1 MKRDLSL
8 RVHIFVIAVLV
19 ILMGQSVYS
28 WLNLRS
34 FQSSYIG
41 ALQEK
46 TNQMGN
52 FLREDIQHVLKMGL
66 PLDAVSGLE
75 QSLART
81 LHDIPEAGFIEVV
94 DADGYLLYR
103 ADSEGAEKT
112 DPERQKG
119 RFATN
124 PYAQQLKRMGL
135 SPRDTDI
142 AIALKPEEQVA
153 GYIHIHIS
161 GHLIQARS
169 RQILWD
175 MLTVMLTSLLLSFE
189 FLTFFVVYYIR
200 HPLDGLRRDIAVRF
214 SACRPVNLEKYRFL
228 GNIGMLARYYNAV
241 LNNYLNAFTL
251 EPKALSDCAGK
262 RDNLRQ
268 AVRRQDANIQ
278 EIGRKTKAYPASGLP
293 AQEPESAAPGRLGTL
308 LGKMHKQTR
317 RLARTAGITAGPAQ
331 PSFIAN
337 EPDAAYQA
345 MPASLIRPL
354 IFLFIMADGFS
365 LSFFPMFVDSMYE
378 PVRGLSREMAMS
390 LPMSAFMLIL
400 AISMPLAGSLSDSRG
415 WYKPLILGLVV
426 NAAGHLLTALS
437 QDIIQL
443 IAFRTMT
450 AAGFGI
456 VFICAQRFVID
467 NTSARSRAMGMS
479 GFLAAFFSG
488 DICGTVVGAMLA
500 ERIGYGPV
508 FYVSAFFSVLALF
521 FLLAVF
527 RGSFRPPRAEP
538 AGDAGVAFSGYQ
550 LIRVFRDKE
559 FFSVVWLQAVPAKL
573 ALVGF
578 LFFFVP
584 LYLNSIEAIQSSI
597 GRVIMCY
604 SICIIFFGPLV
615 SWIFPQEQLRKYLV
629 GAGGLLT
636 AGAMLSF
643 TFTSGFGALLVVVI
657 VLGVAQSIS
666 VPSQAAVISETA
678 AVKEMG
684 AGTGMGIYRFW
695 ERTGNVAGP
704 LLMALLIARLGYE
717 KSVVALGGVILACS
731 LLYLALVV
739 YNARNPK
746 QADDFQF

>member
-1 MKRDLSL
+1 MKKDLSL
-8 RVHIFVIAVLV
+8 RVYIFVIAVLV
-19 ILMGQSVYS
+19 IIMGQSAYS
-28 WLNLRS
+28 WFNLRS
-34 FQSSYIG
+34 FQASYIN

-46 TNQMGN
+46 TSRMGN
-52 FLREDIQHVLKMGL
+52 FLSDDIQHVLKMGI
-66 PLDAVSGLE
+66 PLNAVSGLE
-75 QSLART
+75 PSLART

-94 DADGYLLYR
+94 DADGNLLYR
-103 ADSEGAEKT
+103 ADPEGARKIG
-112 DPERQKG
+112 PERQRGSFTTK
-119 RFATN
+119 
-124 PYAQQLKRMGL
+124 PYAQQLNRMGL
-135 SPRDTDI
+135 APEDTDI
-142 AIALKPEEQVA
+142 AIALQPEEQIA

-189 FLTFFVVYYIR
+189 FLTFFVIYYIR
-200 HPLDGLRRDIAVRF
+200 HPLDGLRRDIAIRF
-214 SACRPVNLEKYRFL
+214 STCQPVNPEKYRFL

-241 LNNYLNAFTL
+241 LHNYLGAFT
-251 EPKALSDCAGK
+251 PGSSALSDCAGK
-262 RDNLRQ
+262 RNNLQQ
-268 AVRRQDANIQ
+268 AVERQNASIQ
-278 EIGRKTKAYPASGLP
+278 KVDRKIKASPVSGLSP
-293 AQEPESAAPGRLGTL
+293 QDPEFASPGKIESL
-308 LGKMHKQTR
+308 LGEMHKQTQ
-317 RLARTAGITAGPAQ
+317 RLARTTGMTDGPVKTSSIVNEADVAAQ
-331 PSFIAN
+331 TIPS
-337 EPDAAYQA
+337 
-345 MPASLIRPL
+345 SLIRPL

-378 PVRGLSREMAMS
+378 PVWGLSREMVMS

-437 QDIIQL
+437 QDITQL
-443 IAFRTMT
+443 IAFRSMT

-508 FYVSAFFSVLALF
+508 FYVSALFSGLALF
-521 FLLAVF
+521 FLLAIF

-538 AGDAGVAFSGYQ
+538 AGNIGIAFSGYQ
-550 LIRVFRDKE
+550 LIQVFRDRE
-559 FFSVVWLQAVPAKL
+559 FLSTVWLQAVPAKL

-584 LYLNSIEAIQSSI
+584 LYLNSLEAIQSNI

-604 SICIIFFGPLV
+604 SICIIFIGPLV
-615 SWIFPQEQLRKYLV
+615 SWIFPQEHLRKYLV

-643 TFTSGFGALLVVVI
+643 TFTSGFGSLLVIVI
-657 VLGVAQSIS
+657 LLGVAQSIS

-684 AGTGMGIYRFW
+684 AGAGMGIYRFW
-695 ERTGNVAGP
+695 ERAGNVAGP

-717 KSVVALGGVILACS
+717 KSVVALGFGTLACS
-731 LLYLALVV
+731 LLYLAIVV

-746 QADDFQF
+746 